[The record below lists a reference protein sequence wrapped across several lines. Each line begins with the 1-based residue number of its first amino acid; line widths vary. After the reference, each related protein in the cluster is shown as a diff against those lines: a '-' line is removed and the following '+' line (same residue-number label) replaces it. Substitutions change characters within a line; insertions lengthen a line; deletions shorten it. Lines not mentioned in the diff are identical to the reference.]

1 MTTPSTNLGLT
12 LYNNTTDQSGS
23 FITWTR
29 NMSGSANSNMTKID
43 AYAGFVSASVTNLS
57 SSMSGSVTVLNNTIS
72 SISGSITSILADIV
86 TLNTRFQR
94 IGVFSGAGQASFTS
108 ISGSFT
114 HLLLIGVASLSLSAV
129 SGVGPSVGVDFNSD
143 STQANYGDIN
153 WIKDKTTGVTAE
165 YFSTYSYGAIII
177 APSISNT
184 TYPSYGVPF
193 FAIIPN
199 YSASGG
205 LYKNALGFGGG
216 YYSGA
221 SQMRLSGGYWLNTN
235 AITSLRVFG
244 LYGSSTRR
252 SFVAGT
258 KITLYGLG

>member
-1 MTTPSTNLGLT
+1 MTTSSTNLGLT

-57 SSMSGSVTVLNNTIS
+57 SSMSGSVTVINNTIN

-94 IGVFSGAGQASFTS
+94 ISVFSGAGQANFTG

-114 HLLLIGVASLSLSAV
+114 HLLLIGVTSLSLTGV
-129 SGVGPSVGVDFNSD
+129 SGVGPVVGVDFNGD

-165 YFSTYSYGAIII
+165 YFSSYLYGAIIL
-177 APSISNT
+177 APSLSNT

-199 YSASGG
+199 YSVSGG

-216 YYSGA
+216 YYAGA
-221 SQMRLSGGYWLNTN
+221 SQMRMSGGYWL
-235 AITSLRVFG
+235 ATSVINRIRVFG
-244 LYGSSTRR
+244 LIGNSTRR
-252 SFVAGT
+252 NFAAGT
-258 KITLYGLG
+258 KITLYGIG